1 MAENSFLDNLDLQ
14 FRLEQIDLQEVVEI
28 KEKGYSYVDEY
39 PAAPRNYADAKDNYR
54 LLLEVLGDI
63 CARVVAPRAAEADEE
78 GAHFLN
84 GQVEYAAATQDAID
98 ALKQAELMG
107 AMLPWK
113 YGGMNLP
120 ESIYQMMVE
129 LISRA
134 EAGLMTIFGLQE
146 IAASINEFGS
156 DEMKARVLPR
166 FSRGEVAGAM
176 VLTEPDAGSDLGAV
190 QTRATLDEATGKW
203 TLHGVKRFIT
213 NGCADIHLVLA
224 RSEAGS
230 SDARGLSLFLIERDE
245 TMTIRRIENKLGI
258 HTSPTCEIQYN
269 HTPAELVGK
278 RRYGLMR
285 YAMALMNGAR
295 LAVGAQALGIAE
307 AAYREAYRYAQ
318 ERRQFNRSIGDLPAV
333 SRLLLSM
340 RGEIEATR
348 ALLSM
353 TGSWVDRLKAY
364 EHLLSETA
372 APDPENAGAGPA
384 IREKQKQAANLAE
397 SLTPLTKYYATEMGN
412 RVCYLA
418 MQIHG
423 GVGYMREFNVERHVR
438 DVRVTNIYEGT
449 SQLQV
454 VAAMSKLLGHSLDPL
469 LDEWS
474 AIDYGPELAS
484 LKAQL
489 VEVTGLF
496 KRATDSLK
504 VKERDIIDYF
514 ASDLVDMAAYI
525 VNSWLLLQDA
535 RVSERKRDLAQVYLA
550 EHLPHIQAA
559 GQAILTADSM
569 PLQARSTI
577 LAADF

>member
-1 MAENSFLDNLDLQ
+1 MAENFFLDNLDLQ
-14 FRLEQIDLQEVVEI
+14 FRLEQIDLRDVVEI
-28 KEKGYSYVDEY
+28 KEKGYSYAGEY
-39 PAAPRNYADAKDNYR
+39 PAAPRTYADAKDNYR
-54 LLLEVLGDI
+54 VLLEVLGDI

-84 GQVEYAAATQDAID
+84 GQVEYAAPTQEAIK
-98 ALKQAELMG
+98 ALKQADLFG
-107 AMLPWK
+107 AMLPWQ

-146 IAASINEFGS
+146 IASSINEFG
-156 DEMKARVLPR
+156 DEEMKAHVLPR

-176 VLTEPDAGSDLGAV
+176 VLTEPDAGSDLGSV

-203 TLHGVKRFIT
+203 TLNGVKRFIT

-245 TMTIRRIENKLGI
+245 TVTIRRIEHKLGI
-258 HTSPTCEIQYN
+258 HSSPTCEIQYN
-269 HTPAELVGK
+269 HTPAKLVGK

-318 ERRQFNRSIGDLPAV
+318 ERKQFNRPIGDLPAV
-333 SRLLLSM
+333 ARLLLSM

-348 ALLSM
+348 ALLSL
-353 TGSWVDRLKAY
+353 TGCWVDRYKAY
-364 EHLLSETA
+364 EHLMSESA
-372 APDPENAGAGPA
+372 APDSA
-384 IREKQKQAANLAE
+384 IREKQKQAASLAD

-438 DVRVTNIYEGT
+438 DMRVTNIYEGT
-449 SQLQV
+449 SQLQI
-454 VAAMSKLLGHSLDPL
+454 VAVMSKLLGHSLDPL
-469 LDEWS
+469 LGEW
-474 AIDYGPELAS
+474 AAADYGPELAAAKS
-484 LKAQL
+484 QL

-496 KRATDSLK
+496 KRATDLLK
-504 VKERDIIDYF
+504 EKERDMIDYY
-514 ASDLVDMAAYI
+514 ASNLVDMAAYI

-535 RVSERKRDLAQVYLA
+535 QASERKRNLAQVYLA

-559 GQAILTADSM
+559 GQAILSADAM
-569 PLQARSTI
+569 PLQARNSI
-577 LAADF
+577 LSAAF